1 MKNKL
6 SGSLLGGDSITATT
20 LALQGMDLCQTAA
33 LLTAASLQEQLF
45 LHGFSVFPENVAQSV
60 LF

>member
-1 MKNKL
+1 M
-6 SGSLLGGDSITATT
+6 LGGDSITATT

>member
-1 MKNKL
+1 M
-6 SGSLLGGDSITATT
+6 LGGDSITATT

-33 LLTAASLQEQLF
+33 LLTAASFQEQLF

>member
-1 MKNKL
+1 MLLHKNKL

-33 LLTAASLQEQLF
+33 LLTAASL
-45 LHGFSVFPENVAQSV
+45 
-60 LF
+60 